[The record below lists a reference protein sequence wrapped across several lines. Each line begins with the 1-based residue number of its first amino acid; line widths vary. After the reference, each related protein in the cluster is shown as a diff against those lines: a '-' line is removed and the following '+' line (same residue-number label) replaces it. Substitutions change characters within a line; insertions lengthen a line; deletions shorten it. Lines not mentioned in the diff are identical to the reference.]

1 MPDYRKNAAFAAA
14 VAAVEAGIETLAS
27 RGVPDAI
34 ALAQR
39 AAGRH
44 NLQGHYHTLVPFAVL
59 VLRKN
64 PQLLAHV
71 RTATDLGADMG
82 VDRAEARSVSTWQPV
97 AAAAAAL
104 IAAEPGSKLADRL
117 SGGAADVAE
126 AANYLSQNFGGVQA
140 RGGGG
145 DTVLK
150 RTLKLVAHLV
160 DG

>member
-1 MPDYRKNAAFAAA
+1 MPDYRKSPAFAAA
-14 VAAVEAGIETLAS
+14 VSAVEAGIDSLAAH
-27 RGVPDAI
+27 GVADAI

-39 AAGRH
+39 AAGRN

-64 PQLLAHV
+64 PQLLAHLKT
-71 RTATDLGADMG
+71 RTHLQVDMG
-82 VDRAEARSVSTWQPV
+82 VDRAEARSVATWGPV

-104 IAAEPGSKLADRL
+104 IAAEPRSQIANRL
-117 SGGAADVAE
+117 SGGVADVGE
-126 AANYLSQNFGGVQA
+126 AANYLSQNFGGVQG

-160 DG
+160 AG